1 MLDLCLIA
9 HYSNNINNEHGAE
22 KMSAK
27 LQAFTFLKS
36 LGLIDRATDARY
48 LGCHGGDH
56 FFGLVGGDICAV
68 DLVTRA
74 VKSCGVVV
82 IRGAA

>member
-1 MLDLCLIA
+1 MRIYNELT
-9 HYSNNINNEHGAE
+9 INEQRSPTL
-22 KMSAK
+22 SAK

-36 LGLIDRATDARY
+36 LGLIERATDARY

-56 FFGLVGGDICAV
+56 FFGLAGGDVCAV

-74 VKSCGVVV
+74 VKSSGVVV
-82 IRGAA
+82 LRGAA